1 MLSIKEYFSGLIN
14 INEGQTKHIN
24 SLSLLKSVEKA
35 SNDVPD
41 KFIIPEKELKN
52 LVKSRLW
59 TDMGQYSDT
68 TRTEDLV
75 NYINN
80 TIANKKIFESLAAAW
95 NKAVAS
101 VTSEY
106 SDWAD
111 NMAAGRGSEFARFED
126 YKRRF
131 NGVFEEINENAKEIE
146 SLINVLHCLD
156 DLASDSSFEGSLVS
170 DKFNWQTN
178 YSGPIEF
185 SLNIVATDAKSAD
198 KAYKIFNR
206 IARRYKFNPSLE
218 PGKTE
223 NGQYNAV
230 ISF

>member
-1 MLSIKEYFSGLIN
+1 MLSIKEYFSELIN

-24 SLSLLKSVEKA
+24 ALSLLKSVEKA

-80 TIANKKIFESLAAAW
+80 TIANKKIFESLATTW
-95 NKAVAS
+95 NKTIAAVAS
-101 VTSEY
+101 EY
-106 SDWAD
+106 SNWAD

-156 DLASDSSFEGSLVS
+156 DLVSDSTFEGLLVS
-170 DKFNWQTN
+170 DKFNWQTS

-185 SLNIVATDAKSAD
+185 SLNIAAADEKSAD
-198 KAYKIFNR
+198 KAYKIFNK
-206 IARRYKFNPSLE
+206 IARKYKFNPSFE

-230 ISF
+230 INF

>member
-24 SLSLLKSVEKA
+24 ALSLLKSVEKA

-59 TDMGQYSDT
+59 TDMGQYSYT

-75 NYINN
+75 DYINN
-80 TIANKKIFESLAAAW
+80 TIASKKIFESLATTW
-95 NKAVAS
+95 NKAIAA

-106 SDWAD
+106 SNWAD
-111 NMAAGRGSEFARFED
+111 NMAAGRGSEFARFEG
-126 YKRRF
+126 YKRGF
-131 NGVFEEINENAKEIE
+131 NGAFEEINENAKEIE

-156 DLASDSSFEGSLVS
+156 DLVSDSTFEGLLVS
-170 DKFNWQTN
+170 DKFNWQTRYN
-178 YSGPIEF
+178 APMEF
-185 SLNIVATDAKSAD
+185 SLNIAAADEKSAD
-198 KAYKIFNR
+198 KAYKIFNK
-206 IARRYKFNPSLE
+206 IARKYKFNPSFE

-230 ISF
+230 INF